1 MSEYKRV
8 FESMH
13 KELLDSLDFTEEI
26 SDEEMQEKIDEFII
40 LGNKKFHLT
49 LKEKECIRKDLFA
62 SLRKLDILQELV
74 DDSAVTEIMV
84 NGTENIFIERSGKIL
99 KWDRR
104 FESQEKLND
113 VVQQIVSGCN
123 RVVNES
129 SPIVDARLS
138 NGSRVNIVLN
148 PVALNGP
155 IITIRRF
162 PDVPITMEKL
172 IEIGSVSKEAALF
185 LQKLVQARYN
195 IFISGGTGSGK
206 TTFLNALSAFIPKDE
221 RIITI
226 EDNAELQIQNVP
238 NLVKL
243 ETRNANLEG
252 CAAITIR
259 DLIKSSLRMR
269 PDRIIVGEVRGG
281 EAIDMMQAYNS
292 GHDGSMSTGHSNG
305 TEDMLSRL
313 ETMILMGMDLPLMA
327 IKQQI
332 ASGIDIIIHL
342 GRLRDKT
349 RKVLEIAEVDRF
361 QDGKIYM
368 NILYRFE
375 ECAEMSD
382 ENIQKEE
389 NRKKGS
395 ETMGRE
401 GQQTEKVVGKLE
413 KKGELLHGEKL
424 KMAGIAI

>member
-1 MSEYKRV
+1 MSEYYDV
-8 FESMH
+8 FQNIH
-13 KELLDSLDFTEEI
+13 RELLESLDFTEEI
-26 SDEEMQEKIDEFII
+26 SDDKMQERIDEFIV
-40 LGNKKFHLT
+40 LKNKKYHLT
-49 LKEKECIRKDLFA
+49 LKEKERIRKDLFA
-62 SLRKLDILQELV
+62 SVRKLDILQELV
-74 DDSAVTEIMV
+74 DDTTVTEIMV
-84 NGTENIFIERSGKIL
+84 NGTENIFIERNGKIM
-99 KWDRR
+99 KWERR
-104 FESQEKLND
+104 FKSEEKLND
-113 VVQQIVSGCN
+113 VVQQIVAGCN
-123 RVVNES
+123 RVVNEA

-138 NGSRVNIVLN
+138 NGSRVNIVLA
-148 PVALNGP
+148 PIALNGP

-162 PDVPITMEKL
+162 PDKPITMEKL
-172 IEIGSVSKEAALF
+172 IEIGSLSKEAALF

-206 TTFLNALSAFIPKDE
+206 TTFLNALSAYIPKDE

-226 EDNAELQIQNVP
+226 EDNAELQIQDVP

-292 GHDGSMSTGHSNG
+292 GHDGSMSTGHANG

-313 ETMILMGMDLPLMA
+313 ETMILMGMELPLMA

-349 RKVLEIAEVDRF
+349 RKVLEIAEIDRF
-361 QDGKIYM
+361 EDGKIQLHT
-368 NILYRFE
+368 LYKFE
-375 ECAEMSD
+375 ECKRE
-382 ENIQKEE
+382 KTEE
-389 NRKKGS
+389 RPV
-395 ETMGRE
+395 E
-401 GQQTEKVVGKLE
+401 QVIGKLE
-413 KKGELLHGEKL
+413 KKGELLHEEKL
-424 KMAGIAI
+424 NMAGIAL

>member
-1 MSEYKRV
+1 MSEYQ
-8 FESMH
+8 
-13 KELLDSLDFTEEI
+13 ELFSKLRDSLLESLDFTEEI
-26 SDEEMQEKIDEFII
+26 SDEKMQEKIDDFIV
-40 LGNKKFHLT
+40 LKNKKFHLT
-49 LKEKECIRKDLFA
+49 LKERERIRRDLFA
-62 SLRKLDILQELV
+62 SVRKLDILQELV
-74 DDSAVTEIMV
+74 DDSSVTEIMV
-84 NGTENIFIERSGKIL
+84 NGTESIFIERAGRIMQ
-99 KWDRR
+99 WERR
-104 FESQEKLND
+104 FESVEKLGD

-123 RVVNES
+123 RVVNEA

-138 NGSRVNIVLN
+138 NGSRVNVVLN
-148 PVALNGP
+148 PIALNGP

-162 PDVPITMEKL
+162 PDEPITMEKL
-172 IEIGSVSKEAALF
+172 IEIGSLSKEVAAF

-206 TTFLNALSAFIPKDE
+206 TTFLNALSAYIPKDE

-252 CAAITIR
+252 CAAISIR

-292 GHDGSMSTGHSNG
+292 GHDGSMSTGHANG
-305 TEDMLSRL
+305 AADMLSRL
-313 ETMILMGMDLPLMA
+313 ETMILMGMELPLIA

-342 GRLRDKT
+342 GRLRDKS
-349 RKVLEIAEVDRF
+349 RKVLEIAEID
-361 QDGKIYM
+361 
-368 NILYRFE
+368 RFE
-375 ECAEMSD
+375 EGKILLHTLYKFEECSSPAQE
-382 ENIQKEE
+382 EQQKVT
-389 NRKKGS
+389 GI
-395 ETMGRE
+395 
-401 GQQTEKVVGKLE
+401 LE
-413 KKGELLHGEKL
+413 QKGELLHAEKL
-424 KMAGIAI
+424 KMAGIAL